1 MDRSE
6 IQAGRPYRMSTPKTT
21 MAEPVHLTAPAR
33 EPAPVAG
40 CRECLGIAVTRT
52 NARSVGDYSKASDA
66 NVVLRTHLR
75 EDHGAE

>member
-1 MDRSE
+1 
-6 IQAGRPYRMSTPKTT
+6 MSTPKTT
-21 MAEPVHLTAPAR
+21 MTGPVHLAAPVR
-33 EPAPVAG
+33 EPDPVG
-40 CRECLGIAVTRT
+40 SCRQCLGIAVTRA

>member
-1 MDRSE
+1 
-6 IQAGRPYRMSTPKTT
+6 MSTPKTT
-21 MAEPVHLTAPAR
+21 MTGPVHLTPPVQ
-33 EPAPVAG
+33 EPDPVAS

-75 EDHGAE
+75 EEHGAE